1 VLDDTQSLLPMP
13 VSQAG
18 REGSLRLT
26 SGESL
31 QSSAR
36 LSCRWAQ
43 RIECWAF
50 TAGHQRCGQS
60 TGAMADGK
68 EMHMSAAIQRDLER
82 LTLSRQSRQYRVGIA
97 SRH

>member
-68 EMHMSAAIQRDLER
+68 EMHMSAAIQRDLEMIER
-82 LTLSRQSRQYRVGIA
+82 IKTKQAFRVGIA
-97 SRH
+97 SRL